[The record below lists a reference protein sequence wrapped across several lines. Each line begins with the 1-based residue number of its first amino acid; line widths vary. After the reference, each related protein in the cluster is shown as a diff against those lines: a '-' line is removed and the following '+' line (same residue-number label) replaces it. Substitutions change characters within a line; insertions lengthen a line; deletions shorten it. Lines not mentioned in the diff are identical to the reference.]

1 MKSKKSWT
9 NLEEAAYCARG
20 SVLSV
25 EERQN
30 EGEMGEKQWGTKG
43 GRREGGGGMV
53 KVSLYEIPLFFQF
66 TSKLSLVIEFKEAI
80 CISIG
85 SL

>member
-1 MKSKKSWT
+1 MRSKRSWT

-30 EGEMGEKQWGTKG
+30 EGEMGEKQRGTKG
-43 GRREGGGGMV
+43 GRGGRGQGGMV
-53 KVSLYEIPLFFQF
+53 KVSLYEIPLFFTLHQ
-66 TSKLSLVIEFKEAI
+66 S
-80 CISIG
+80 
-85 SL
+85 